1 MKQKK
6 LFNNLFLLLVISL
19 IVLPFI
25 VAFNDFLTKAIES
38 IGVYSAIQEYIV
50 PIETKM
56 VIVLVS
62 PLGIKLQL
70 AKEGIM
76 VNGMFA
82 KITWNC
88 IGWQSLLLFFISLII
103 GFQGKYT
110 RISKLEAFAIGLL
123 GIFIINLFRM
133 SFIIILLSYS
143 QSLFAVVFHD
153 YLAAFVT
160 IGYLFIFWWFAY
172 KYVLEEK

>member
-19 IVLPFI
+19 ILLPFVTI
-25 VAFNDFLTKAIES
+25 FNDFLTKAIES
-38 IGVYSAIQEYIV
+38 IGIYSAIQEYIV
-50 PIETKM
+50 PIEVKM
-56 VIVLVS
+56 VVILVS
-62 PLGIKLQL
+62 PLGIKLQI
-70 AKEGIM
+70 AKEGIV
-76 VNGMFA
+76 VNGIFA

-88 IGWQSLLLFFISLII
+88 IGWQSLILFIISLII

-110 RISKLEAFAIGLL
+110 RASKLEAFVIGLF
-123 GIFIINLFRM
+123 GIFIINLFRI
-133 SFIIILLSYS
+133 SFIIILLAYS
-143 QSLFAVVFHD
+143 QPLFAVVFHD

-160 IGYLFIFWWFAY
+160 IGFLFLFWWFSY